1 MTVSA
6 RLLAGAA
13 LLSVCATTTSAF
25 SEEVNVYSYRQPFL
39 LEPLTSAFTEKT
51 GIKVNV
57 VFAKKGLGERIKAE
71 GANSPADVIMTVDIG
86 RLDGARA
93 LGVTQSVTSDVIS
106 ANVPAAYRD
115 SEGHWFGLTTR
126 ARITYVSKDRVTDTA
141 LTYEEL
147 ADPKWNGKICIRSG
161 QHPYNISLIASM
173 IAHKGEAAAK
183 EWLEGFKSN
192 LARKPSGND
201 RAQVKGIYSG
211 ECDVAI
217 GNTYYMGKM
226 QTNDKDPEQKDWAD
240 SVRIVFPNS
249 EDRGSHVNISGM
261 AMAKHAPNRDAA
273 VKFMEY
279 LSSDEA
285 QKIYAEANFEY
296 PVKAGVGASERVKS
310 WGELKADELTLNEIA
325 KLRKRASELVDEVA
339 FDDGPAS

>member
-1 MTVSA
+1 MTFSSRILASA
-6 RLLAGAA
+6 AVLTF
-13 LLSVCATTTSAF
+13 CATTTSAF

-39 LEPLTSAFTEKT
+39 IEPLTSAFTEKT
-51 GIKVNV
+51 GIKVNI

-93 LGVTQSVTSDVIS
+93 LGVTQPVSSDVIN
-106 ANVPAAYRD
+106 ANIPAAYRD
-115 SEGHWFGLTTR
+115 SDGNWFGLTTR
-126 ARITYVSKDRVTDTA
+126 ARIAYVSKDRVSDEA

-147 ADPKWNGKICIRSG
+147 ADPKWAGKICVRSG

-173 IAHKGEAAAK
+173 IAHKGEEAAK
-183 EWLEGFKSN
+183 DWLEGFKNN
-192 LARKPSGND
+192 LARKPTGND
-201 RAQVKGIYSG
+201 RAQVKGIYAG

-226 QTNDKDPEQKDWAD
+226 ETNDKDPEQKDWAN
-240 SVRIVFPNS
+240 SVRIVFPNA
-249 EDRGSHVNISGM
+249 EERGSHVNISGM

-273 VKFMEY
+273 VKLMEF

-296 PVKAGVGASERVKS
+296 PVKDGVAVSERVKG
-310 WGELKADELTLNEIA
+310 WGALKADTLTLNEIA